1 MIKGITF
8 SDIRKELFLFLF
20 LLIILFPL
28 HGGRSVN
35 ATVELTNA
43 DKALV
48 NGYVNY
54 YNRIIISLTF
64 NNSGA
69 TDLTDYDNGEYLIYY
84 QHAESGSVPTI
95 DMTDNNGNGLS
106 DDVAGSTQSPINAS
120 PWLGNLDFNASGVQ
134 NITISVSNI
143 LATANSEP
151 HGDRF
156 DFEIELTTADGN
168 TTVYEAVNWGAPV
181 NQNFITFDADFP
193 GMTTKTG
200 SFLSSDYFNASITL
214 SLQPDEDLF
223 QEDTYKSYIKCLL
236 LSIVN

>member
-54 YNRIIISLTF
+54 YNRIIITLTF

-106 DDVAGSTQSPINAS
+106 DDVEIETGAGIYAS
-120 PWLGNLDFNASGVQ
+120 NGEDGDFPVRRSNVDEGCGHTAYNYKNNYFDNNKSRIGRHIGNRFFDGDFDLDS
-134 NITISVSNI
+134 
-143 LATANSEP
+143 
-151 HGDRF
+151 DRF
-156 DFEIELTTADGN
+156 CDGDFQCSPPRNSRRIS
-168 TTVYEAVNWGAPV
+168 
-181 NQNFITFDADFP
+181 
-193 GMTTKTG
+193 G
-200 SFLSSDYFNASITL
+200 SS
-214 SLQPDEDLF
+214 
-223 QEDTYKSYIKCLL
+223 TYRWCK
-236 LSIVN
+236 